1 LTPNT
6 NWGFIKRT
14 SPMPINDVIRGN
26 DVTPPHERPKADDG
40 RKRIRTIFTPEQ
52 LEKLESEFG
61 RQHYMVGSERYY
73 LARQL
78 KLNEAQ
84 VKVWFQNRRIKWRKQ
99 RHQTNGRNQSKF
111 ATLQ

>member
-1 LTPNT
+1 FVIWSCNGWNNVVESRSPRQN
-6 NWGFIKRT
+6 NRKR
-14 SPMPINDVIRGN
+14 R
-26 DVTPPHERPKADDG
+26 RADDG

-111 ATLQ
+111 ATLQEQAYR